1 MAAQPDSDA
10 PKSAAAGRPKVIYV
24 MGAGR
29 SGTTILGVTLGNCA
43 DFMFAGELNQ
53 WLAKSGSPT
62 HHTPERDDF
71 WAAIRGQVDGADG
84 LFGGRA
90 NRMERSSALFDV
102 RTWPARRRMRA
113 AYRRISE
120 SVYLAVARTAGVG
133 NVIDT
138 SHYPARAREM
148 QHLQGIDLYLLYVA
162 RDPHGVVASLNRDD
176 VPERSFNMPTTNA
189 YLWLTHL
196 FSVLVFLRQ
205 PRSRR
210 LFLQYEDF
218 MEDPEGVLRQILDW
232 AGSSAEL
239 PDLSSLHTG
248 LPIHGNRLVASSTVA
263 LQRGNGPPP
272 ARSLMTTVIQLPWT
286 FAHSLLRPAA
296 RAAGA
301 SPRRSGE
308 TVSV

>member
-1 MAAQPDSDA
+1 MAAQPNSDA
-10 PKSAAAGRPKVIYV
+10 PRSAAAGRPKVIYV

-29 SGTTILGVTLGNCA
+29 SGTTILGVTLGNCS

-62 HHTPERDDF
+62 HHTPERDQF
-71 WAAIRGQVDGADG
+71 WATVRNQVDGAEG

-90 NRMERSSALFDV
+90 NRLERSSALFDV
-102 RTWPARRRMRA
+102 RSWPARRRMRA

-120 SVYLAVARTAGVG
+120 SVYLAVARTAGVTHL
-133 NVIDT
+133 IDT
-138 SHYPARAREM
+138 SHYPLRAREM
-148 QHLQGIDLYLLYVA
+148 QHLKGIDLYLLYVA

-196 FSVLVFLRQ
+196 VSVLVFIRQ
-205 PRSRR
+205 PPSRR

-218 MEDPEGVLRQILDW
+218 MDDPEGVLRQILDW
-232 AGSSAEL
+232 SGSSATL
-239 PDLSSLHTG
+239 PDLSSLQTG
-248 LPIHGNRLVASSTVA
+248 LPIHGNRLVASSTVS
-263 LQRGNGPPP
+263 LKRGRGSPP
-272 ARSLMTTVIQLPWT
+272 ARSLMTTVIQFPWT
-286 FAHSLLRPAA
+286 LVHSLLRPAA

-301 SPRRSGE
+301 APRTSGE